1 MKIKK
6 LLLVLL
12 LSIVIGIFNIPVES
26 KASYNPNVPEYY
38 SGNIK
43 YKINEETNEAIVTGT
58 KNKNVK
64 KIVIPSKI
72 DEYKVTEIGYYA
84 FGDYK
89 NLTDVTIP
97 NTVKK
102 INGEAFFNCKK
113 IKNIKIPNS
122 VQLIGYYAFF
132 GCSGLEKIEIP
143 NSVTTIE
150 NMAFESCSNLKSVKL
165 SENLKAID
173 GYAFYGCK
181 KLTSV
186 KVPKK
191 VKVIGDGAFE
201 NCKKLKQVKIPS
213 SVKKIGVDVFN
224 KCNTNLVLIV
234 ENKSYA
240 KKYAK
245 DNKIN
250 YESNITKN
258 LKISWVKAGKKQ
270 AKIKWNKISGVT
282 GYEIYMS
289 SSKNGKYSKIKT
301 IKNAK
306 TITYTKT
313 NLKKNKK
320 YYFKVRAYKVINGQ
334 KIYGDFSKV
343 QKVITK

>member
-6 LLLVLL
+6 VLLVLL
-12 LSIVIGIFNIPVES
+12 LSIIIGVFNVPIKS
-26 KASYNPNVPEYY
+26 MASYNPNVPEYC
-38 SGNIK
+38 SGIFK
-43 YKINEETNEAIVTGT
+43 YKINEKTNEAIITGT

-132 GCSGLEKIEIP
+132 GCSGLEKIELP
-143 NSVTTIE
+143 NSVTKLE

-186 KVPKK
+186 EVPKK

-213 SVKKIGVDVFN
+213 SVKEIGVDVFY
-224 KCNTNLVLIV
+224 KCNNNLLLIV
-234 ENKSYA
+234 QNKSYA

-245 DNKIN
+245 NNKIN

-258 LKISWVKAGKKQ
+258 LKISWVKPGKKQ

-289 SSKNGKYSKIKT
+289 TSKNWKYSKIKT

-306 TITYTKT
+306 TVTYTKT

-320 YYFKVRAYKVINGQ
+320 YYFKVRAYKVKNGQ

-343 QKVITK
+343 QKVTIK

>member
-6 LLLVLL
+6 VLLVLL
-12 LSIVIGIFNIPVES
+12 LSIIIGVFNVPIKS
-26 KASYNPNVPEYY
+26 MASYNPNVPEYC
-38 SGNIK
+38 SGIFK
-43 YKINEETNEAIVTGT
+43 YKINEKTNEAIITGT

-132 GCSGLEKIEIP
+132 GCSGLEKIELP
-143 NSVTTIE
+143 NSVTKLE

-186 KVPKK
+186 EVPKK

-201 NCKKLKQVKIPS
+201 NCKKLKQVKIPI
-213 SVKKIGVDVFN
+213 SVKEIGVDVFY
-224 KCNTNLVLIV
+224 KCNNNLLLIV
-234 ENKSYA
+234 QNKSYA

-245 DNKIN
+245 NNKIY

-258 LKISWVKAGKKQ
+258 LKISWVKPGKKQ

-289 SSKNGKYSKIKT
+289 TSKNGKYSKIKT

-306 TITYTKT
+306 TVTYTKT

-320 YYFKVRAYKVINGQ
+320 YYFKVRAYKVKNGQ

-343 QKVITK
+343 QKVTIK

>member
-6 LLLVLL
+6 VLLVLL
-12 LSIVIGIFNIPVES
+12 LSIIIGVFNVPIKS
-26 KASYNPNVPEYY
+26 MASYNPNVPEYC

-43 YKINEETNEAIVTGT
+43 YKINEKTNEAIITGT

-89 NLTDVTIP
+89 NLNDVTIP

-132 GCSGLEKIEIP
+132 GCSGLEKIELP
-143 NSVTTIE
+143 NSVTTLE

-186 KVPKK
+186 EVQKK
-191 VKVIGDGAFE
+191 VKVIGDGAFGE
-201 NCKKLKQVKIPS
+201 CKKLKQVKIPS
-213 SVKKIGVDVFN
+213 SVKEIGVDVFN
-224 KCNTNLVLIV
+224 NCNTNLVLIV
-234 ENKSYA
+234 ENKSYSQ
-240 KKYAK
+240 KYAK
-245 DNKIN
+245 NNKIN

-258 LKISWVKAGKKQ
+258 LKISWVKPGKKQ

-282 GYEIYMS
+282 GYGIYMS
-289 SSKNGKYSKIKT
+289 TSKNGKYSKIKT

-306 TITYTKT
+306 TVTYTKT

-320 YYFKVRAYKVINGQ
+320 YYFKVRAYKVINEQ
-334 KIYGDFSKV
+334 KVYGEFSKV
-343 QKVITK
+343 QKVTIK

>member
-1 MKIKK
+1 M
-6 LLLVLL
+6 
-12 LSIVIGIFNIPVES
+12 
-26 KASYNPNVPEYY
+26 
-38 SGNIK
+38 
-43 YKINEETNEAIVTGT
+43 
-58 KNKNVK
+58 
-64 KIVIPSKI
+64 
-72 DEYKVTEIGYYA
+72 
-84 FGDYK
+84 
-89 NLTDVTIP
+89 
-97 NTVKK
+97 
-102 INGEAFFNCKK
+102 
-113 IKNIKIPNS
+113 
-122 VQLIGYYAFF
+122 
-132 GCSGLEKIEIP
+132 EKIELP